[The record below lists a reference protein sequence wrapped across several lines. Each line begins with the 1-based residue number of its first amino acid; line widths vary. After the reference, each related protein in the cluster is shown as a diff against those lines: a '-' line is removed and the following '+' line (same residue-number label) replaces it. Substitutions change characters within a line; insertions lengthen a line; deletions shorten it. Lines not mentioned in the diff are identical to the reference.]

1 MQVKSVQYNLLS
13 ASQLCGCAACEPTVT
28 AMGHTFRKLR
38 MFKEAAACFDSA
50 LSILP
55 GQAST
60 FAGLAYTY
68 HLEVSPPALP
78 VHPPAQ
84 KRLP

>member
-1 MQVKSVQYNLLS
+1 MSGERWWLALPVRNNGRAALHA
-13 ASQLCGCAACEPTVT
+13 ASEPTLT
-28 AMGHTFRKLR
+28 ALGHTFRKLR

-68 HLEVSPPALP
+68 HLEVGSLPTALP
-78 VHPPAQ
+78 G
-84 KRLP
+84 

>member
-1 MQVKSVQYNLLS
+1 MLS
-13 ASQLCGCAACEPTVT
+13 DVRWRVAARAASEPTV
-28 AMGHTFRKLR
+28 AALGHTFRKLR

-68 HLEVSPPALP
+68 HLQVGFPCSGPAMI
-78 VHPPAQ
+78 ANDCT
-84 KRLP
+84 

>member
-1 MQVKSVQYNLLS
+1 MSLRA
-13 ASQLCGCAACEPTVT
+13 ASEPTIT
-28 AMGHTFRKLR
+28 ALGHTFRKLR
-38 MFKEAAACFDSA
+38 MFREAAACFDSA

-68 HLEVSPPALP
+68 HLEVGSLSQGPAM
-78 VHPPAQ
+78 VASTCT
-84 KRLP
+84 

>member
-1 MQVKSVQYNLLS
+1 M
-13 ASQLCGCAACEPTVT
+13 SQRNVGLQFWCCDGTNMALCAASEPTIT
-28 AMGHTFRKLR
+28 ALGHTFRKLR

-68 HLEVSPPALP
+68 HLEVGSLLRALP
-78 VHPPAQ
+78 
-84 KRLP
+84 

>member
-1 MQVKSVQYNLLS
+1 MAL
-13 ASQLCGCAACEPTVT
+13 CAASEPTIT
-28 AMGHTFRKLR
+28 ALGHTFRKLR

-68 HLEVSPPALP
+68 HLEVGSLLRALP
-78 VHPPAQ
+78 
-84 KRLP
+84 

>member
-1 MQVKSVQYNLLS
+1 MAGNFRELDGQQIAL
-13 ASQLCGCAACEPTVT
+13 CAASEPTIT
-28 AMGHTFRKLR
+28 ALGHTFRKLR

-50 LSILP
+50 LSIIP

-68 HLEVSPPALP
+68 HLEVVSLPKTSP
-78 VHPPAQ
+78 
-84 KRLP
+84 

>member
-1 MQVKSVQYNLLS
+1 MAL
-13 ASQLCGCAACEPTVT
+13 CAASEPTIT
-28 AMGHTFRKLR
+28 ALGHTFRKLR
-38 MFKEAAACFDSA
+38 MFKQAAACFDSA

-68 HLEVSPPALP
+68 HLEVGSFGISLT
-78 VHPPAQ
+78 VVSD
-84 KRLP
+84 RYS